1 MSETNTHK
9 CIGTIKKK
17 TPKTITG
24 GTTFITVTLAIGD
37 KTELDIEFW
46 REVKD
51 QLDFCPIGSKVEV
64 HSWASTREW
73 TSNKGYVNRTTKL
86 QARSITN
93 LGTPIKSDEPPLP
106 EEQGEED
113 NIAF

>member
-1 MSETNTHK
+1 MAETNTHK
-9 CIGTIKKK
+9 CIGTIKEK

-24 GTTFITVTLAIGD
+24 GTTFITATIQIGD
-37 KTELDIEFW
+37 KAELDIEFW

-64 HSWASTREW
+64 HSWASTRQW
-73 TSNKGYVNRTTKL
+73 TSQKGYVNRDTKL

-93 LGTPIKSDEPPLP
+93 LGVPMNEEPPTP